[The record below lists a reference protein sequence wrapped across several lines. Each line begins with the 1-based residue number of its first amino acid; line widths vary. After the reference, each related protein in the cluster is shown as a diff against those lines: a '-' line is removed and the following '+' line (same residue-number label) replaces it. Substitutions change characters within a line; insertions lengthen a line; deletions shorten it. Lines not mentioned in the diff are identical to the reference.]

1 MLHRLSALLSIVL
14 AASSFT
20 AQAHLMHKQEA
31 TLRLDGD
38 KAYLV
43 VAVPATAF
51 PGVDDNA
58 DGMFSPEEIA
68 THRDEISRQF
78 MAGFHVTSPEGPAA
92 MEFAWVTNPS
102 EAAASSDPHAPTSY
116 VIIMAGAQFASPPKI
131 VTVRTELFGSAPD
144 EKALKLTARDGDNVE
159 AGVLRESAP
168 ERVFFAGDE

>member
-1 MLHRLSALLSIVL
+1 MLPRFSVLLCVIL
-14 AASSFT
+14 TATSFT
-20 AQAHLMHKQEA
+20 AHAHLMHKQEA

-51 PGVDDNA
+51 SGVDNNA

-68 THRDEISRQF
+68 AHRDEISRQF
-78 MAGFHVTSPEGPAA
+78 IAGFQVASPDGPAA

-102 EAAASSDPHAPTSY
+102 EAAASTDPHALTSY
-116 VIIMAGAQFASPPKI
+116 VIIMAGAKFVSPPTT

-144 EKALKLTARDGDNVE
+144 EKALKLRARNGDNVE
-159 AGVLRESAP
+159 AGVLQKHAP
-168 ERVFFAGDE
+168 ERTFFADVN